1 MTETVML
8 TGATGFLGSA
18 IALALHRAGHQVR
31 ALVRPETPRAV
42 LDGLPVAF
50 IPGDLTDAASI
61 AEAMRGCA
69 AAIHCAADYRIF
81 VPDPERMWAVNVAG
95 TEAVMRAALA
105 EGCRRVVH
113 VSSVAT
119 LKPRRDGQPAT
130 EADAA
135 TPAQAIGPYKRSKT
149 EAERLVER
157 LVAEAGLPAIIV
169 NPSTPI
175 GPRDRRPTPTGRV
188 ILEAARG
195 RMPAYVSTGLN
206 LVHVDDVAA
215 GCVAALTRGEVGE
228 RHILGGQDVA
238 LGELL
243 TRISALFGHRR
254 PCAPA
259 AGAALAGRHRLRGP
273 GPADRPGADADPRRP
288 PHGREADVFQ
298 RRQGRAGAR
307 PPSPALAGGGGRGRR
322 LVPRAGDA
330 QPVTWLALA
339 ACLAWA
345 VLLLGRGFF
354 WLARDDDSDAA
365 RLPDPPRWPSVAA
378 IIPARDEAE
387 SIGETVRG
395 LLAQDYPRPLPPRR
409 GR

>member
-1 MTETVML
+1 MTDTVML

-18 IALALHRAGHQVR
+18 IALALHGAGHRVR
-31 ALVRPETPRAV
+31 ALVRPETPRTV
-42 LDGLPVAF
+42 LDGLPVEF

-61 AEAMRGCA
+61 AAAMRGCD

-157 LVAEAGLPAIIV
+157 LVSETGLPAVIV

-175 GPRDRRPTPTGRV
+175 GPRDRRPTPTGRI

-195 RMPAYVSTGLN
+195 RMPAYVATGLN

-215 GCVAALTRGEVGE
+215 GCVAALTRGAVGE
-228 RHILGGQDVA
+228 RHILGGQDVS

-243 TRISALFGHRR
+243 TRISAIFGRRRPVRLPRAPLWPAAIASEGVARLTGREPMLTLDGLRMAARPMYFSSAKAAQVLGHR
-254 PCAPA
+254 
-259 AGAALAGRHRLRGP
+259 
-273 GPADRPGADADPRRP
+273 
-288 PHGREADVFQ
+288 
-298 RRQGRAGAR
+298 AR
-307 PPSPALAGGGGRGRR
+307 PWQEAVAE
-322 LVPRAGDA
+322 AI
-330 QPVTWLALA
+330 
-339 ACLAWA
+339 AWFREQGM
-345 VLLLGRGFF
+345 LGR
-354 WLARDDDSDAA
+354 
-365 RLPDPPRWPSVAA
+365 
-378 IIPARDEAE
+378 
-387 SIGETVRG
+387 
-395 LLAQDYPRPLPPRR
+395 
-409 GR
+409 